1 MTPST
6 RETPMRALLLALSL
20 TLPASGCVRAEQ
32 LLAPNFNQR
41 EPWNAYIV
49 ELLTTA
55 LSKAPAAEPDQWRWV
70 DTRMNQDRAFAVL
83 RAGRELDVYWSMTSM
98 AREQGVI
105 PVRIPLMKGLLGCR
119 LMIIRKDSVERF
131 AQIKTMADLKGVGIG
146 QGLDWPDT
154 AINMAAGLHVVT
166 SSSYETLVRMLKAKR
181 FDGIALGANEVD
193 EELAKQGDA
202 DLTIEKTFAIAYP
215 APVFFFVTPKR
226 KALAERI
233 EKGLRLMM
241 EDGTFN
247 AIFDRRWSKS
257 LIANNM
263 KHRLV
268 FHLPNPLL
276 SPQTA
281 EVIRR
286 HPEYFLFPP
295 RNVTLSN
302 ALYP

>member
-1 MTPST
+1 
-6 RETPMRALLLALSL
+6 MRILLAAML
-20 TLPASGCVRAEQ
+20 AIMCGCVRAEE
-32 LLAPNFNQR
+32 LLVPNINQR
-41 EPWNAYIV
+41 EPWTIYIM

-55 LSKAPAAEPDQWRWV
+55 LAKAPAAEPDQWHWV

-83 RAGRELDVYWSMTSM
+83 RAGRELDIYWSMTST
-98 AREQGVI
+98 AREQGVL

-119 LMIIRKDSVERF
+119 LMIIRKDSVEHF
-131 AQIKTMADLKGVGIG
+131 AQVKTMADLKRISIG

-154 AINMAAGLHVVT
+154 AINQAAGLHVVT
-166 SSSYETLVRMLKAKR
+166 SSSYETLVQMLKAKR
-181 FDGIALGANEVD
+181 FDGIALGANEID
-193 EELAKQGDA
+193 EELAKKRDA
-202 DLTIEKTFAIAYP
+202 DLTIEKTFAIVYP
-215 APVFFFVTPKR
+215 APVFFFVSPK
-226 KALAERI
+226 KPALAERI
-233 EKGLRLMM
+233 ERGLRIMI

-268 FHLPNPLL
+268 FQLPNPLL

-281 EVIRR
+281 EMIRR

-295 RNVTLSN
+295 
-302 ALYP
+302 ALPEK